1 METQAL
7 RKNPMSLCVRLA
19 ESVSGLLY
27 LTTLVFRSILR
38 GRLKT
43 DEKTINNRIRDREAR
58 GKDKIEGMMRKL
70 KAVPRRLSML

>member
-1 METQAL
+1 
-7 RKNPMSLCVRLA
+7 MSGCVRLA

-58 GKDKIEGMMRKL
+58 GKDKIEGTTCKL
-70 KAVPRRLSML
+70 KAIPSRSSML